1 MLTVARL
8 KYILVGLFAANWFVS
23 GFLTSLT
30 PTVAYW
36 IPWICLACWIP
47 LFCVFLGALF
57 RRSWKGAAIVLTALL
72 LDVFCFAKPQ
82 SVESLRFWFFAKG
95 FRIHAFPAKDYL
107 SGCHLTEFV
116 EDGVKQTVG
125 TRESWGAGY
134 EYTDYFAFYD
144 TTGEI
149 ALPLSQRT
157 PEWKDAMWH
166 HPPKRALRDS
176 ADRAA
181 HLFGSFYR
189 VTVYDNEFDGD
200 SAQ

>member
-1 MLTVARL
+1 MARL
-8 KYILVGLFAANWFVS
+8 KYILIVLFAANWFVS
-23 GFLTSLT
+23 GFLTSLM

-47 LFCVFLGALF
+47 LFFIFLGALF
-57 RRSWKGAAIVLTALL
+57 RGRWKGAAIVSTALM
-72 LDVFCFAKPQ
+72 LDAFCFAKIQ
-82 SVESLRFWFFAKG
+82 FVEPVRFWFFAQG

-107 SGCHLTEFV
+107 SRCRLTEFV
-116 EDGVKQTVG
+116 EKGVKQTVG
-125 TRESWGAGY
+125 TCESFGAGY
-134 EYTDYFAFYD
+134 YFVFYD

-157 PEWKDAMWH
+157 PEWNDAMWH
-166 HPPKRALRDS
+166 HPPKGVLRDS

-189 VTVYDNEFDGD
+189 VTIYDNEFDGD